1 MVGLRDGTG
10 HACTPRYE
18 DGSKEGCKQEGSPGP
33 GRLGLSGP
41 RDLSWTEAGVLCHP
55 PPPTWAV
62 VILKALPLR
71 DRKGELGTPPPVP
84 LYFFIKKKIRG
95 PCCVACMQNFS
106 DQGWNPSA
114 CIGSVE
120 S

>member
-1 MVGLRDGTG
+1 MIGLRDSMG

-18 DGSKEGCKQEGSPGP
+18 DGSKEGCKQEGSPGL

-41 RDLSWTEAGVLCHP
+41 QDLSWTEAGVLCHP
-55 PPPTWAV
+55 SPPMWAV

-84 LYFFIKKKIRG
+84 LFYYKKIRG
-95 PCCVACMQNFS
+95 PCCAACMQTFF
-106 DQGWNPSA
+106 DQGWNPSP
-114 CIGSVE
+114 CTGSAE